1 MSTSVL
7 FKRGTE
13 ANLFNLKPYTEGCFY
28 LTTDSHRLYTGVK
41 NGDTVTLEAVN
52 EGVQTVENLSDL
64 PVLDSTATNY
74 VGNYQH
80 YNGRFYYVKKSNILV
95 VASGDKWVQ
104 INPDT
109 TLDTTKSSITV
120 SAAASNQTTVTTA
133 IKDTSTINSGKSAGG
148 DFSIKADGDLTL
160 STKDNIITI
169 SYSTPDETAITVD
182 TDGIVDNNVDN
193 KTIGMS
199 ITTKQDGTSVGDAK
213 IKVGNNMTA
222 DYDSI
227 NDTLTINADNM
238 YVTSVTSGT
247 GNGITGDGATTEGF
261 YFEVTDGNSTS
272 SNKRL
277 FSAINPKIKTV
288 TTTQTGKGDGVVF
301 KNGTATIDAYS
312 TSTVDSLI
320 ADAKRTINAMSY
332 KGTLSSVDAVEKILD
347 GTTKVSVGD
356 TYKIGETLTSTK
368 EGATFDYNAG
378 DIIICN
384 VKSGST
390 EETNG
395 YIEAENLVI
404 EHIEAG
410 NDYSYKGEHSSG
422 ADQHTASLYGYL
434 HGSKETTATL
444 KLDLNASDKIS
455 LTTAD
460 TDKSK
465 VTIGHKVPEA
475 LTLNDDALKTQDT
488 LGTLNYTAIT
498 GIETDSTGHIR
509 AYKTGAI
516 KVVDTHN
523 ALISMTNTVSDVVP
537 LSPTASTSTAKV
549 STKLDTVDKD
559 VTAELHFKSD
569 TLSFSQAT
577 TDTDKKTV
585 QVDLVWGEF

>member
-52 EGVQTVENLSDL
+52 EGVQTVEYLSDL

-80 YNGRFYYVKKSNILV
+80 YNGRFYYITKSNILV
-95 VASGDKWVQ
+95 VASGNKWVQ

-109 TLDTTKSSITV
+109 TLDTTNSSITV
-120 SAAASNQTTVTTA
+120 SAATSNQTKVTTA

-160 STKDNIITI
+160 STEGNVITI
-169 SYSTPDETAITVD
+169 SYDTPDETAIKVD
-182 TDGIVDNNVDN
+182 TGVIYNNNTD
-193 KTIGMS
+193 KETIGMS
-199 ITTKQDGTSVGDAK
+199 ITTKQDGTSVGEAQ

-222 DYDSI
+222 SYDA
-227 NDTLTINADNM
+227 DKDELTINADNM

-272 SNKRL
+272 FNKRL

-288 TTTQTGKGDGVVF
+288 TSTQTGKEAGVAF

-320 ADAKRTINAMSY
+320 ADAKRTIDAMSY
-332 KGTLSSVDAVEKILD
+332 KGTLTTVAAVKNIMN
-347 GTTKVSVGD
+347 GTTPVSIGD
-356 TYKIGETLTSTK
+356 TYKIGASLASTE
-368 EGATFDYNAG
+368 EGAKFNYNAG

-384 VKSGST
+384 VKSGFT
-390 EETNG
+390 EETSG
-395 YIEAENLVI
+395 YIKDENLVI

-410 NDYSYKGEHSSG
+410 NDYSYVGVHSNG
-422 ADQHTASLYGYL
+422 TDQHTASLYGSL
-434 HGSKETTATL
+434 HGVQETTATL
-444 KLDLNASDKIS
+444 KLDLNGSDKIS
-455 LTTAD
+455 LTTD
-460 TDKSK
+460 NTDKSK

-488 LGTLNYTAIT
+488 LGTLDYTAIT

-523 ALISMTNTVSDVVP
+523 ALNSMTNTVSDVVP

-549 STKLDTVDKD
+549 STTLDTKDKD
-559 VTAELHFKSD
+559 VTAELNFKSD
-569 TLSFSQAT
+569 TLSFSQET